1 MIAAKRNIV
10 SALAQVA
17 PFNHRIPNR
26 RGLTRQRHP
35 PVDMERLG
43 KQRLRWGCWK
53 PAEIKRYSPQ
63 IEAARTLQFGMQ
75 AMQNNWVNEQRSALA
90 EIDSRVDELRSRM
103 TPTVSEPVHSHVAT
117 KSPFEE
123 LRSRRSWILAILLFC
138 NVSALINLTFQVLSW
153 PSTVE
158 LSLSDAQVQVYH
170 DTNGKSSYA
179 ATVPV
184 KEFPYDVQLKQGL
197 RFDVLVF
204 IAVNLLLIL
213 GLTHVFWRESRLRD
227 DHKIGIKDRIGGGG
241 PGN

>member
-1 MIAAKRNIV
+1 
-10 SALAQVA
+10 
-17 PFNHRIPNR
+17 
-26 RGLTRQRHP
+26 
-35 PVDMERLG
+35 
-43 KQRLRWGCWK
+43 
-53 PAEIKRYSPQ
+53 
-63 IEAARTLQFGMQ
+63 
-75 AMQNNWVNEQRSALA
+75 MQNNWVNEQRSALA

-103 TPTVSEPVHSHVAT
+103 TPTVSELVYSHVAT

-170 DTNGKSSYA
+170 DTNGKSNYV

-204 IAVNLLLIL
+204 IAVNLLLVL

-227 DHKIGIKDRIGGGG
+227 DHKDRNQGSDWWQWTWGETRLAARFGKRPFSELIRQPDRGGIE
-241 PGN
+241 GNGSCGEGHGQNGRSGAR